1 MEREG
6 RASHKAPLLEHNS
19 ERGIVTHPF
28 PMNYILKPWE
38 LGRWFYQLVKIG
50 IVQYVC
56 LLSLTERLTFAAFYS
71 SFFSIFSFFHCLIA
85 VGYMFVWQMIIK
97 SLTALLAVVLEAFN
111 VYCEGEFKWGC
122 G

>member
-71 SFFSIFSFFHCLIA
+71 FFFKFFFLSLFNSGGLYVCLADDNKVSHCSF
-85 VGYMFVWQMIIK
+85 
-97 SLTALLAVVLEAFN
+97 
-111 VYCEGEFKWGC
+111 GC
-122 G
+122 RS

>member
-6 RASHKAPLLEHNS
+6 RASHKSPLLEHNS

-28 PMNYILKPWE
+28 PMYYILRPWK

-56 LLSLTERLTFAAFYS
+56 FISLTEILTFATFY
-71 SFFSIFSFFHCLIA
+71 FFTNFSFVYCLIA
-85 VGYMFVWQMIIK
+85 VSYMFV
-97 SLTALLAVVLEAFN
+97 
-111 VYCEGEFKWGC
+111 
-122 G
+122 